1 MINICVTDKWDDY
14 LHSFEPQFKDLYFKE
29 EYVKLYETDKEKGMC
44 CVAQEGNN
52 IMLFPF
58 LKRDFLYTD
67 HYYHD
72 FETAYGYGGPI
83 FNVTDGAFQEMAIKE
98 TFEYLKANNYICGFV
113 RFHTLLKTYK
123 VFNADDIIFD
133 RNTVAIDLTLSE
145 EDIWSKEIHSK
156 NRNVIRKA
164 EKAGLKYVA
173 DSEYKYLDDFIRLY
187 NGTMDKLSADDFY
200 YFDRNYYNNFV
211 KNNPDSFLGIVLL
224 DNKVV
229 SAAIFMY
236 DGIYGH
242 YHLSGS
248 DKQYLNLS
256 PNNFMLYQSA
266 LELKKRGVELFH
278 LGGGTS
284 SDQDDSLFAFKKKF
298 SPLLYDFYIGK
309 FIFNQEL
316 YNQICSNWE
325 KENPEKAQKYKRFLL
340 KYKY

>member
-1 MINICVTDKWDDY
+1 MELFVTDKWDSY
-14 LHSFEPQFKDLYFKE
+14 LSLFSAKDKDIYFME
-29 EYVKLYETDKEKGMC
+29 EYVKLYETDTEKGVC
-44 CVAQEGNN
+44 CVAKEGNS

-58 LKRDFLYTD
+58 LVRSFSFLGTE
-67 HYYHD
+67 YHD
-72 FETAYGYGGPI
+72 FETVYGYGGPI
-83 FNVTDGAFQEMAIKE
+83 FNVEDSFFQQKALKEAFD
-98 TFEYLKANNYICGFV
+98 YLKDNNYICGFV

-123 VFNADDIIFD
+123 AFNANDIIFD

-145 EDIWSKEIHSK
+145 EEIWSKEIHSK

-173 DSEYKYLDDFIRLY
+173 DSDYKYLDDFIRLY

-200 YFDRNYYNNFV
+200 YFDDNYYADFV
-211 KNNPDSFLGIVLL
+211 KNNPNSFLGVVLL
-224 DNKVV
+224 DNMVL

-248 DKQYLNLS
+248 DKQFLNYS
-256 PNNFMLYQSA
+256 PNNFMLYYSA
-266 LELKKRGVELFH
+266 LELQKRGVELFH
-278 LGGGTS
+278 LGGGTTS
-284 SDQDDSLFAFKKKF
+284 NPEDSLFAFKKKF
-298 SPLLYDFYIGK
+298 SPFLYDFYIGK

-316 YNQICSNWE
+316 YKQICTKWE
-325 KENPEKAQKYKRFLL
+325 NENPDKIQKYKHFLL